1 MPFIRKKFYTVVFVV
16 LIYIFYNILNFL
28 NRREELDKK
37 FAYVVLNTNLRS
49 LFLTLILFH
58 QLKLRNCNKGEFVV
72 MIPSGMDS
80 KVSILLNTLRIKR
93 EIYDGS
99 KPLVNPVYNVT
110 NEGTKERDKIMWEKL
125 RVWNMTKYDKVILL
139 DNDLLVRENIDN
151 LFEEPSISAV
161 PALYDDEKII
171 FWDPKDL
178 VNFKKVGKILKG
190 ADGLNGGLIVL
201 KPNKHIF
208 EELLTTSESLTNRT
222 CCPFQEFI
230 FRYFEKK
237 GEYHRLPKDYNM
249 RKLTRQKNVNIDEI
263 KVFHFV
269 EKKKP
274 WILGKSISSQHVM
287 SKEWWEVADNF
298 IKSMQRICSG
308 IKAVTFCEILEEI
321 KKESIQFVT
330 KLNE

>member
-1 MPFIRKKFYTVVFVV
+1 MAFIRKKFCIVVFAV
-16 LIYIFYNILNFL
+16 LIYIFYNVLHFL
-28 NRREELDKK
+28 NDREEVDKK
-37 FAYVVLNTNLRS
+37 FAYVVLNTNIKS
-49 LFLTLILFH
+49 LLLTLILFH

-72 MIPSGMDS
+72 MIPSGIES
-80 KVSILLNTLRIKR
+80 KVSILLSTLRIKR
-93 EIYDGS
+93 EIYDGG
-99 KPLVNPVYNVT
+99 KPLVNPKYNVT
-110 NEGTKERDKIMWEKL
+110 NEATKERDKIMWEKL
-125 RVWNMTKYDKVILL
+125 RVWNMTKYEKIILL

-178 VNFKKVGKILKG
+178 DNFKKVGRILKG

-201 KPNKHIF
+201 NPNKHTF
-208 EELLTTSESLTNRT
+208 EELLTNSEALTNRT

-230 FRYFEKK
+230 FRFFEKK
-237 GEYHRLPKDYNM
+237 GEYHRLPKNYNM
-249 RKLTRQKNVNIDEI
+249 RKLIRQKNVNIDEV

-274 WILGKSISSQHVM
+274 WILGKSLSSQHLM
-287 SKEWWEVADNF
+287 SKEWWEAAENF
-298 IKSMQRICSG
+298 IKSMQRICNG
-308 IKAVTFCEILEEI
+308 IKAIAFCEILEEI

-330 KLNE
+330 KLIE